1 MEETSPPLLLLSRR
15 RGDRLAIRRS
25 DKLNQL
31 THLPRRVLP
40 PRLMIFKS
48 SQSRRFTIL
57 SSTWLQLQRERERD
71 DDSFTIFF
79 TIFRDP
85 NGVSS
90 TIFDRRIFVYWRRV
104 GVSPSPDVQ
113 FGARA
118 RYSLWPANQLF
129 LSAERGATLCF
140 QLSFLPLEFSNIRNI
155 RN

>member
-1 MEETSPPLLLLSRR
+1 MEETPPPLLLLSRR

-79 TIFRDP
+79 TIFSR
-85 NGVSS
+85 SERC
-90 TIFDRRIFVYWRRV
+90 IFDDIR
-104 GVSPSPDVQ
+104 PK
-113 FGARA
+113 
-118 RYSLWPANQLF
+118 
-129 LSAERGATLCF
+129 
-140 QLSFLPLEFSNIRNI
+140 NIRLLETCRSI
-155 RN
+155 AESRRSIWCARSLFFMAGQPAFFVGWKRRNTLFPALVLTSRVLKYYKY